1 MHELLFIESL
11 LITHARHVVQP
22 SELSSLGASAAARIK
37 KVNYPIVHLTPH
49 FVRRTMPS
57 AVAGCQLF
65 LVAGPEPVSYDPDAP
80 QLLLLT
86 CRQATGI
93 VLGSRLTVEVQTIK
107 VDITSVYTGAARNER
122 WRNRCMR

>member
-1 MHELLFIESL
+1 M
-11 LITHARHVVQP
+11 QP
-22 SELSSLGASAAARIK
+22 SELAALGASAAERTK

-49 FVRRTMPS
+49 FIRRTMPS

-65 LVAGPEPVSYDPDAP
+65 LVAGPEPVSYNPKAP

-93 VLGSRLTVEVQTIK
+93 VLGSRLTVEVQSIR
-107 VDITSVYTGAARNER
+107 VDITSVYTGASCTAVPAKALHAA
-122 WRNRCMR
+122 CTPCSLLST